1 MGACVAVVIGGCACV
16 CVCVIVFEEAGACC
30 GLGGREAVFRRAL
43 TRARAGTARLPY
55 MQHLRE
61 VTFHALRL

>member
-1 MGACVAVVIGGCACV
+1 MGACVAVMIGGCA

-30 GLGGREAVFRRAL
+30 GLGRREAVFRRAL
-43 TRARAGTARLPY
+43 TRARAGTSCLPY
-55 MQHLRE
+55 MQHLGE

>member
-16 CVCVIVFEEAGACC
+16 RVIVFEEAGACC
-30 GLGGREAVFRRAL
+30 GGGGKQAVCRRAL
-43 TRARAGTARLPY
+43 TRARAGTTCLPY
-55 MQHLRE
+55 IAAHVE

>member
-1 MGACVAVVIGGCACV
+1 MRV
-16 CVCVIVFEEAGACC
+16 CVCDIVFEEAGACC
-30 GLGGREAVFRRAL
+30 GLRGREAVFRRAL
-43 TRARAGTARLPY
+43 TRARAGTAGLPY